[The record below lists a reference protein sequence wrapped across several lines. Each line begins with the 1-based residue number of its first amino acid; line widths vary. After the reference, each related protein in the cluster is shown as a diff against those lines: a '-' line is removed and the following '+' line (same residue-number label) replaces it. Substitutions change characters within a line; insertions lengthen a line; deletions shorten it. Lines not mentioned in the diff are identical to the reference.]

1 MEVGYAKSGLVA
13 DDGSNISTDFASW
26 DRFNTVPYKSYTHGG
41 RFVNN
46 YANATATVPYAM
58 FEDDAGNTMPVGSV
72 LAKDSFA
79 VTAKGTVVPGPLF
92 VMEKMAGGFNA
103 DSGDWRYTLVM
114 PNGNVV
120 GTTNGDGTDKVAFCI
135 DCHIGA
141 EVDSM
146 LFIPEEYRN

>member
-1 MEVGYAKSGLVA
+1 MQVGYAESGLMSEAGKDIAA
-13 DDGSNISTDFASW
+13 DYSGWSQ
-26 DRFNTVPYKSYTHGG
+26 FNAVPYKSYTHGG

-46 YANATATVPYAM
+46 FANATAAVPYAM
-58 FEDDAGNTMPVGSV
+58 FEDGAGSTMPVGSV
-72 LAKDSFA
+72 LAKDSYA

-92 VMEKMAGGFNA
+92 VMEKMVEGFNS
-103 DSGDWRYTLVM
+103 DSGDWRYTLIM
-114 PNGNVV
+114 PNGKIL